1 MGPRSGLGAGV
12 TRRMVQTPQMRARV
26 VSASRATMEEVHQ
39 RRVLEWANSSEGSFP
54 RLDDSRRQ
62 AIAELTIL
70 CEALG
75 ELAAINPTQ
84 FDYAAKLYEKAQPQP
99 EPEEYDYDYD
109 PEWDYPYD

>member
-1 MGPRSGLGAGV
+1 MSPTTTGLGAGV

-26 VSASRATMEEVHQ
+26 VSASRATTEEVHQ
-39 RRVLEWANSSEGSFP
+39 RRVMEWANSSEGSFP

-75 ELAAINPTQ
+75 ELAAISPTQ
-84 FDYAAKLYEKAQPQP
+84 YDYAAKLYGLAQPKP
-99 EPEEYDYDYD
+99 EPEEYYYDFD
-109 PEWDYPYD
+109 PDWDPYD